1 MRNPHKENRWRSC
14 LLGCASSTTITLAN
28 TPPSGQLQSG
38 GHCASVFVCW
48 PMDRRDVYVIFHFI
62 CTTQLHTRPVCV
74 CLLTVGLAMKD
85 AHIPPQRGILWILYI
100 VYHIYME
107 GHGGATSATRTRAYI
122 VCTKVQH
129 RYLFNCIQFAVNC

>member
-74 CLLTVGLAMKD
+74 F
-85 AHIPPQRGILWILYI
+85 AHRWPGNEGRTHTPTKGDPLDTIYSIPY
-100 VYHIYME
+100 IYME
-107 GHGGATSATRTRAYI
+107 GYGGATSATRTRAYI